1 MDREVVDETG
11 ETGAFDIQLNARIL
25 TRRTVPAGIPQW
37 TDDDPRVVNIPS
49 IFSEIQRLGL
59 RLEAAHAPIEHLAID
74 AAESIPTPN

>member
-1 MDREVVDETG
+1 
-11 ETGAFDIQLNARIL
+11 
-25 TRRTVPAGIPQW
+25 VPAGIPQW